1 MGPDPGLPV
10 SKWVTE
16 LETETDRKAE
26 REAERDTETETK
38 AERKGSQRCLKFN
51 ICLHAYAGYILKV
64 IPSPCTAVLGSDAP
78 GFFDPIS

>member
-26 REAERDTETETK
+26 RETETDR
-38 AERKGSQRCLKFN
+38 ERGRERYRDRDKGREKREPEMPKIQHLPARTCW
-51 ICLHAYAGYILKV
+51 LHTEGHPL
-64 IPSPCTAVLGSDAP
+64 PLHCCSWE
-78 GFFDPIS
+78 